1 MQIAFCL
8 FKYFPHGG
16 LQRHM
21 MKLTRECLERGHR
34 VRVYVLHWNAPELR
48 EDHFEL
54 IAVPVTAITN
64 HTRYARFAEWVRDH
78 LQEQPVDLIV
88 GFNKMPGLDVYYAL
102 DSCYEEKARTQRN
115 S

>member
-21 MKLTRECLERGHR
+21 MKLARECLHRGHR

-48 EDHFEL
+48 EDRFL
-54 IAVPVTAITN
+54 SWQTASRRQGWRLVLTPV
-64 HTRYARFAEWVRDH
+64 
-78 LQEQPVDLIV
+78 L
-88 GFNKMPGLDVYYAL
+88 
-102 DSCYEEKARTQRN
+102 RTSVLR
-115 S
+115 